1 MSENIK
7 DAALRYHRQHPPGK
21 MEISATK
28 PLANQY
34 DLALAYSPG
43 VAAACDLIVDD
54 PAEAASVTSRA
65 NQVAVITNGS
75 AVLGLGNIGPL
86 AAKPVMEGKAVLF
99 KKFAGIDVFDL
110 EIDEQ
115 DPDRLVEIIASLEPT
130 FGGINLEDIKA
141 PECFKVEQALR
152 ERMNIPVFHDDQHGT
167 AIITGAAVKNG
178 LTLVEKAISEVNMV
192 VSGAGAAALACVD
205 LLVQMGLTPDNIIVC
220 DRKGVIY
227 EGRDQKMDPNKSRF
241 ASRSSHRTLDQAIE
255 GADIFLGLSG
265 PDLLTPQMV
274 GKMASQPL
282 ILALANPDP
291 EIKPERVFEVR
302 SDAIVATGRSDYPN
316 QVNNVL
322 CFPYIF
328 RGALDVGA
336 TTINREMQLACVE
349 AIAELAKAESSEVV
363 MNAYCGQ
370 SDSFGPEYLIPKPF
384 DPRLITTVAPAVARA
399 AMESGVA
406 SRPIDDFESY
416 EQRLSGFVFRSGFL
430 MRPLFDQAK
439 KNKKRLAFSEGESR
453 RVLQATQQIL
463 DQGLADVTL
472 VGRREVILKKIKA
485 LGLRFQLESDVAV
498 LDLVNDLDTVDHF
511 AAEIHTLCG
520 RIGVSPEEAAWM
532 VSTDKTVASALLV
545 RLGKADT
552 MLCGVVGRFSHHLEQ
567 VKRVIGTANG
577 ITHLSTLEALVLPK
591 GIFFISDSHVTEKPS
606 ADEIAESVLLGAQRV
621 RRFGIEPKVA
631 LVSHSNFGSRQGGSV
646 GTLKEA
652 LALVKKSAPSLEI
665 DGEMHTDA
673 ALSEE
678 LRRRVLP
685 DSTLGGTANFLV
697 VPNVDAGHIAYN
709 VMKMVG
715 GGVSVGPI
723 LMGAAYP
730 CHVLTNSITVRG
742 VVNMAAFAVVDAG
755 TQEEEELYPPASG

>member
-1 MSENIK
+1 MSENINE
-7 DAALRYHRQHPPGK
+7 AALRYHRQHPPGK

-141 PECFKVEQALR
+141 PECFEVEQALR
-152 ERMNIPVFHDDQHGT
+152 ERLGIPVFHDDQHGT

-178 LTLVEKAISEVNMV
+178 LILVDKSIDEVKMV
-192 VSGAGAAALACVD
+192 VSGAGAAALACID
-205 LLVQMGLTPDNIIVC
+205 LLVVMGLLPSNIIVC
-220 DRKGVIY
+220 DLKGVIY
-227 EGRDQKMDPNKSRF
+227 EGRDEEMDPYKARY
-241 ASRSSHRTLDQAIE
+241 ASKTSHRTIDHAIE
-255 GADIFLGLSG
+255 GADIFLGLSA
-265 PDLLTPQMV
+265 PDVITPQMV
-274 GKMASQPL
+274 SKMGPQPL

-291 EIKPERVFEVR
+291 EIKPEKVFEAR

-336 TTINREMQLACVE
+336 TTINQEMKLACVE
-349 AIAELAKAESSEVV
+349 AIAELAKAEPSEVV

-370 SDSFGPEYLIPKPF
+370 SDSFGAEYLIPKPF

-406 SRPIDDFESY
+406 TRPIDDFKSY

-430 MRPLFDQAK
+430 MRPLFDQARK
-439 KNKKRLAFSEGESR
+439 SKKRLAFSEGESR

-463 DQGLADVTL
+463 DQDLATITL
-472 VGRREVILKKIKA
+472 VGRREVMAEKIKT
-485 LGLRFQLESDVAV
+485 LGLRFQLDTDVEV
-498 LDLVNDLDTVDHF
+498 LDLVNDLDVVDHF
-511 AAEIHTLCG
+511 AEEIHSLCG
-520 RIGVSPEEAAWM
+520 RMGVSPEEAAWM

-545 RLGKADT
+545 RLGEADT

-567 VKRVIGTANG
+567 VKRVIGTGKG
-577 ITHLSTLEALVLPK
+577 ITHLSTLDALVLPK
-591 GIFFISDSHVTEKPS
+591 GTFFISDSHVTELPD
-606 ADEIAESVLLGAQRV
+606 AEEIAESVLLGAERV

-631 LVSHSNFGSRQGGSV
+631 LVSHSNFGSRQGNAV
-646 GTLKEA
+646 ETLQNA
-652 LALVKKSAPSLEI
+652 LALVREVAPGLEI
-665 DGEMHTDA
+665 DGEMNTGA

-678 LRRRVLP
+678 LRQRVLP
-685 DSTLGGTANFLV
+685 ESTLKGTANFLV
-697 VPNVDAGHIAYN
+697 VPNVEAGHIAYN
-709 VMKMVG
+709 VMKMLG

-742 VVNMAAFAVVDAG
+742 LVNMAAFAVVDAG
-755 TQEEEELYPPASG
+755 TQVEG